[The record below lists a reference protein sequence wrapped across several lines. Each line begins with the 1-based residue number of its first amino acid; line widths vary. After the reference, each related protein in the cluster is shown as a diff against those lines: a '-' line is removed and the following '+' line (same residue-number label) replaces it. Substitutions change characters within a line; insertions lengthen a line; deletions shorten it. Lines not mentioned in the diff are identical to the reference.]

1 MKKKNL
7 SHLATLGLMSGLVS
21 LSIPSEAKEAGEAK
35 AEITQTAAVCS
46 EPSQSKTDQLFGSL
60 NQKSKD
66 IYNSLSCE
74 GKNLAMK
81 LAMASPGAPN
91 MCAGLNSCSGGDHK
105 CAGLGSCE
113 GTGSGYFKDKN
124 KAVEVAQKAMANK
137 RSKML
142 NK

>member
-21 LSIPSEAKEAGEAK
+21 LSVPSHAEEAKT
-35 AEITQTAAVCS
+35 EIMQTAAACS
-46 EPSQSKTDQLFGSL
+46 EPSQSKRDQLFSSL
-60 NQKSKD
+60 SKKSQD

-91 MCAGLNSCSGGDHK
+91 MCAGLNSCAGGDHG
-105 CAGLGSCE
+105 CQGLGSCE